1 MRKIRVCIYGGTD
14 LQKTPAEFIAALS
27 YRILDSLSAVIV
39 TGGFLRSN
47 AQPDAIS
54 TDAAA
59 LAGARRY
66 AEAKSVALQECF
78 EAWIPQPQLD
88 QRPEIQNAVRMS
100 EKDGVTVRVM
110 VGRTPLG
117 RRLAMVAGVDL
128 VVTISGKQH
137 TRLSS
142 SRLWNLACRSSP
154 FRMRAATPGI
164 CWRSTERAFPQTSIP
179 ERLIHAWMP

>member
-14 LQKTPAEFIAALS
+14 LQKTPAEFIAALT

-66 AEAKSVALQECF
+66 AEAKSVALQ
-78 EAWIPQPQLD
+78 
-88 QRPEIQNAVRMS
+88 
-100 EKDGVTVRVM
+100 
-110 VGRTPLG
+110 
-117 RRLAMVAGVDL
+117 
-128 VVTISGKQH
+128 
-137 TRLSS
+137 
-142 SRLWNLACRSSP
+142 
-154 FRMRAATPGI
+154 
-164 CWRSTERAFPQTSIP
+164 
-179 ERLIHAWMP
+179 